1 MTQQTWQSTA
11 APTGAIRVRARV
23 GSRVVAA
30 VASSPGDDLRV
41 IDDVRAMDPRPTGE
55 TVRWHDAELLSPV
68 LPNTIVAFAKNYS
81 AHAEEMGVTPPAEPV
96 FFLKPSS
103 AVIGPG
109 AAIELPS
116 ASEMVHH
123 EAELAVVIGRTARD
137 VTREQ
142 VPDVILGFT
151 CANDVSARD
160 LQARD
165 GQWGRAKGFDTFCP
179 LGPWVV
185 DLPGLAT
192 GATQVRVGARVNGSV
207 RQDGSTADL
216 SYDVAALVAW
226 TSSVLT
232 LSPGD
237 VILTGTPAGVGPIE
251 PGDEVSVSIE
261 GIGTLTNEVTRR
273 G

>member
-1 MTQQTWQSTA
+1 MG
-11 APTGAIRVRARV
+11 TG
-23 GSRVVAA
+23 
-30 VASSPGDDLRV
+30 
-41 IDDVRAMDPRPTGE
+41 
-55 TVRWHDAELLSPV
+55 
-68 LPNTIVAFAKNYS
+68 
-81 AHAEEMGVTPPAEPV
+81 
-96 FFLKPSS
+96 
-103 AVIGPG
+103 
-109 AAIELPS
+109 
-116 ASEMVHH
+116 
-123 EAELAVVIGRTARD
+123 
-137 VTREQ
+137 Q
-142 VPDVILGFT
+142 
-151 CANDVSARD
+151 
-160 LQARD
+160 
-165 GQWGRAKGFDTFCP
+165 GFDTFRP

-192 GATQVRVGARVNGSV
+192 GAAQVRVGARVNGSI

-237 VILTGTPAGVGPIE
+237 VIPTGTPAGVGPIE